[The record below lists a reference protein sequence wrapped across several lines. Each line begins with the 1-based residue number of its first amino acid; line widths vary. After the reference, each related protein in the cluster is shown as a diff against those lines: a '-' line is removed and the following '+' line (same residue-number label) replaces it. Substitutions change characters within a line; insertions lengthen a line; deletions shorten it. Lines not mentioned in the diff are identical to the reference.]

1 MIVVNLGSACR
12 VRFSCLLVGCLIR
25 LLTLSPIQAQFESNL
40 REWTVAGEKRQ
51 AIVLLPKK
59 ELTTGHPLLFVFH
72 GHGGNMRNM
81 ARKNFQELWP
91 EAVVVCPQGLATA
104 TDRDPEGKKSGWQ
117 PTSGSNDDRDLKLVD
132 AILKDLQDK
141 HKIDR
146 SKVFATGHSNG
157 GGFTYLLWQKRA
169 DKFAAFAPIAAGA
182 RASGERPRPEP
193 RPILHI
199 AGEKDLVVPFE
210 GQQRMMKLVKTLN
223 HCKSEGKPWAKAGS
237 LTGTIFDSTD
247 NAPFVEVTHPGGHPF
262 PDKAPELIVRFFKE
276 IASPANAPSSES
288 KNGASDSKK

>member
-1 MIVVNLGSACR
+1 MIVVNLGRA
-12 VRFSCLLVGCLIR
+12 VRARLSCLLVGSIAA
-25 LLTLSPIQAQFESNL
+25 LLTHSPIHAQVESNV

-59 ELTTGHPLLFVFH
+59 EIATGHPLLFVFH

-132 AILKDLQDK
+132 AILKDLQDQ
-141 HKIDR
+141 HQIDR

-182 RASGERPRPEP
+182 RTSGERQRPEP

-199 AGEKDLVVPFE
+199 AGEKDRVVPFE
-210 GQQRMMKLVKTLN
+210 GQQRIMKLVKAIN
-223 HCKSEGKPWAKAGS
+223 HCKADGKPWAKSGS
-237 LTGTIFDSTD
+237 LTGTLFDSTEK
-247 NAPFVEVTHPGGHPF
+247 APFVEVIHPGGHQF
-262 PDKAPELIVRFFKE
+262 PDKAPELIVKFFQE
-276 IASPANAPSSES
+276 IASPADAASRDS
-288 KNGASDSKK
+288 KNSATDSEK

>member
-1 MIVVNLGSACR
+1 MIVVNPGLASRAR
-12 VRFSCLLVGCLIR
+12 IAYLLIGCLVS
-25 LLTLSPIQAQFESNL
+25 LLTHSPVQAQVESNL

-51 AIVLLPKK
+51 AIVLPPKK
-59 ELTTGHPLLFVFH
+59 ELATGQPLLFVFH

-81 ARKNFQELWP
+81 ARKTFQELWP

-104 TDRDPEGKKSGWQ
+104 TDRDPEGKRSGWQ

-141 HKIDR
+141 YKIDR

-182 RASGERPRPEP
+182 RASGERQRPEP

-210 GQQRMMKLVKTLN
+210 GQQRTMKLVKTIN
-223 HCKSEGKPWAKAGS
+223 HCKADGKPWAKSGS
-237 LTGTIFDSTD
+237 LTGTLFDSTH
-247 NAPFVEVTHPGGHPF
+247 NAPFVEVIHPGGHQF
-262 PDKAPELIVRFFKE
+262 PNKAPELIVKFFQE
-276 IASPANAPSSES
+276 IASPANAPSQDS